1 MYLNEIARELKGQF
15 AVIYNDTVL
24 IKSEYVENMF
34 RLKYGT
40 WETLDKTTEDFKHT
54 FDLYNEYMTANL
66 NKAISA
72 LTAEYNPLN
81 NYEGKTEI
89 IQEYGEQTQNF
100 VKGQE
105 SIRNTNNAVTD
116 NTEDYITSYDSD
128 IFSPSSKNKN
138 DYGERISTTEDGT
151 RTDTNTANSYTNKVT
166 EIKAGNMGVTTSQ
179 QMITEEMNLRLKNI
193 YDMYIDNF
201 VKNVCYMIV

>member
-1 MYLNEIARELKGQF
+1 MYLNEIAMELNGQL
-15 AVIYNDTVL
+15 AVIYNNTVL
-24 IKSEYVENMF
+24 IKSEYVENIF

-40 WETLDKTTEDFKHT
+40 WETLDETSEDFKHT
-54 FDLYNEYMTANL
+54 FDLYNEYMTPNL
-66 NKAISA
+66 NKAIIA

-100 VKGQE
+100 IKGQE
-105 SIRNTNNAVTD
+105 SITNTNNAVTD
-116 NTEDYITSYDSD
+116 NTEDYVTSYDSGTY
-128 IFSPSSKNKN
+128 SPSSRNKN
-138 DYGERISTTEDGT
+138 DYGERISTTENGT
-151 RTDTNTANSYTNKVT
+151 RTDTNTINSYTNKVT

-179 QMITEEMNLRLKNI
+179 QMITEEINLRLKNI

>member
-1 MYLNEIARELKGQF
+1 MYLNEIARELNGQLSIIF
-15 AVIYNDTVL
+15 AGNIL

-40 WETLDKTTEDFKHT
+40 WETLDKTSEDFKHT
-54 FDLYNEYMTANL
+54 FNLYNEYMTSNL
-66 NKAISA
+66 NKAIIA

-89 IQEYGEQTQNF
+89 IQEYGEQKQNF

-105 SIRNTNNAVTD
+105 SIKNTNNAVTD
-116 NTEDYITSYDSD
+116 NTEDYVTSYDSD
-128 IFSPSSKNKN
+128 IFSPSTKNKN
-138 DYGERISTTEDGT
+138 DYGERISTTENGT
-151 RTDTNTANSYTNKVT
+151 RTDTNTINSYTNKVT

-179 QMITEEMNLRLKNI
+179 QMITEEINLRLKNI

>member
-1 MYLNEIARELKGQF
+1 MYLNEIVRELKGQL

-34 RLKYGT
+34 ILKYGT
-40 WETLDKTTEDFKHT
+40 WETLDETSEDFKHT
-54 FDLYNEYMTANL
+54 FDLYNEYMTPNL

-100 VKGQE
+100 IKGQE
-105 SIRNTNNAVTD
+105 SITNTNNAVTD
-116 NTEDYITSYDSD
+116 NTEDYVTSYDSD
-128 IFSPSSKNKN
+128 TFSPASKNKN
-138 DYGERISTTEDGT
+138 DYGERISTTENGT
-151 RTDTNTANSYTNKVT
+151 RTDTNTINSYTNKVT

-179 QMITEEMNLRLKNI
+179 HMITEEINLRLKNI

>member
-1 MYLNEIARELKGQF
+1 MFLKEISIALQNKLN
-15 AVIYNDTVL
+15 VTYNNTVL
-24 IKSEYVENMF
+24 INSNYVENMF

-40 WETLDKTTEDFKHT
+40 WETLDETSEDFKHT
-54 FDLYNEYMTANL
+54 FDLYNEYMTPNL
-66 NKAISA
+66 NKAITA

-89 IQEYGEQTQNF
+89 IEDYGQQTQNF

-105 SIRNTNNAVTD
+105 SIKNTNNAVTD
-116 NTEDYITSYDSD
+116 NTEDYVTSYDSD
-128 IFSPSSKNKN
+128 IFSPSSKNKT
-138 DYGERISTTEDGT
+138 DYGERISTTENGT
-151 RTDTNTANSYTNKVT
+151 RTDTNTTNSYTNKVT

-179 QMITEEMNLRLKNI
+179 QMITEEINLRLKNI

>member
-1 MYLNEIARELKGQF
+1 MYLNEIAVELKGQL
-15 AVIYNDTVL
+15 AVIYNNTVL
-24 IKSEYVENMF
+24 IKSEYFENMF

-40 WETLDKTTEDFKHT
+40 WETLDKTSEDFKHT
-54 FDLYNEYMTANL
+54 FYLYNEYMTPNL

-100 VKGQE
+100 IKGQE
-105 SIRNTNNAVTD
+105 SITNTNNAVTD

-128 IFSPSSKNKN
+128 IFSPASKNKN
-138 DYGERISTTEDGT
+138 DYGERISTTENGT
-151 RTDTNTANSYTNKVT
+151 RTDTNTINSYTNKVT

-179 QMITEEMNLRLKNI
+179 QMITEEINLRLKNI

>member
-1 MYLNEIARELKGQF
+1 MFLKEISITLQNNLN
-15 AVIYNDTVL
+15 VTYNNTVL

-40 WETLDKTTEDFKHT
+40 WETLDETSEDFKHT
-54 FDLYNEYMTANL
+54 FNLYNEYMTPNL
-66 NKAISA
+66 NKAIIA

-89 IQEYGEQTQNF
+89 IQDYGQQTQNF
-100 VKGQE
+100 IKGQE
-105 SIRNTNNAVTD
+105 SIKNTNNAVTD
-116 NTEDYITSYDSD
+116 NTEDYVTSYDSST
-128 IFSPSSKNKN
+128 FSPSSKNKN
-138 DYGERISTTEDGT
+138 DYGERISTTENGT
-151 RTDTNTANSYTNKVT
+151 RTDTNTINSYTNKVT

-179 QMITEEMNLRLKNI
+179 QMITEEISLRLKNI

>member
-1 MYLNEIARELKGQF
+1 MYMNEIARELNGQL
-15 AVIYNDTVL
+15 AVIYNATIL

-40 WETLDKTTEDFKHT
+40 WETLDKTSVDFKHT
-54 FDLYNEYMTANL
+54 FDLYNEYMAPNL
-66 NKAISA
+66 NKSIIAF
-72 LTAEYNPLN
+72 TAEYNPLN

-89 IQEYGEQTQNF
+89 IQEYGEQKQNF

-116 NTEDYITSYDSD
+116 NSEDYVTSYDSD

-138 DYGERISTTEDGT
+138 DYGERISTTENGT

-179 QMITEEMNLRLKNI
+179 QMINEEIDLRLKNI

>member
-1 MYLNEIARELKGQF
+1 MFLKEISITLQNNLN
-15 AVIYNDTVL
+15 VTYNNIVL
-24 IKSEYVENMF
+24 INSNYVENMF

-40 WETLDKTTEDFKHT
+40 WETLDETSEDFKHT
-54 FDLYNEYMTANL
+54 FDLYNEYMTPNL
-66 NKAISA
+66 NKAIIA

-89 IQEYGEQTQNF
+89 IQDYGQQTQNF
-100 VKGQE
+100 IKGQE
-105 SIRNTNNAVTD
+105 SITNTNNAVTD
-116 NTEDYITSYDSD
+116 NTEDSVSSYDSVT
-128 IFSPSSKNKN
+128 FSPVSKNKN
-138 DYGERISTTEDGT
+138 DYGERISTTENGT
-151 RTDTNTANSYTNKVT
+151 RTDTNTINSYTNKVT

-179 QMITEEMNLRLKNI
+179 QMITEEINLRLKNI

>member
-1 MYLNEIARELKGQF
+1 MYLNEIARELKGQL
-15 AVIYNDTVL
+15 AVIYNNTVL
-24 IKSEYVENMF
+24 IKSEYVENMV

-40 WETLDKTTEDFKHT
+40 WETLDKTSEDFKHT
-54 FDLYNEYMTANL
+54 FDLYNEYMTPNL
-66 NKAISA
+66 NKAIIA
-72 LTAEYNPLN
+72 FTAEYNPLN

-89 IQEYGEQTQNF
+89 IQEYGEQTQNY

-105 SIRNTNNAVTD
+105 SITNTNNAVTD
-116 NTEDYITSYDSD
+116 NTEDYVTSYDSD
-128 IFSPSSKNKN
+128 TFSPSSKNKN
-138 DYGERISTTEDGT
+138 DYGERISTTENGT
-151 RTDTNTANSYTNKVT
+151 RTDTNTINSYTNKVT

-179 QMITEEMNLRLKNI
+179 QMITEEINLRLKNI

>member
-1 MYLNEIARELKGQF
+1 MYLNEIAMELKGQL

-24 IKSEYVENMF
+24 IKSEYVENIF

-40 WETLDKTTEDFKHT
+40 WKTLDETTEDFKHT
-54 FDLYNEYMTANL
+54 FNLYNEYMMPNL

-100 VKGQE
+100 IKGQE
-105 SIRNTNNAVTD
+105 SITNTNNAVTD
-116 NTEDYITSYDSD
+116 NTEDYVTSYDSD

-138 DYGERISTTEDGT
+138 DYGERISTTENGT
-151 RTDTNTANSYTNKVT
+151 RTDTNTTNSYTNKVT
-166 EIKAGNMGVTTSQ
+166 EIKSGNMGVTTSQ
-179 QMITEEMNLRLKNI
+179 QMITEEINLRLKNI

>member
-1 MYLNEIARELKGQF
+1 MFLKEISITLQNNLN
-15 AVIYNDTVL
+15 VTYNNTVL
-24 IKSEYVENMF
+24 INSNYVENMF

-40 WETLDKTTEDFKHT
+40 WETLDETSEDFKHT
-54 FDLYNEYMTANL
+54 FDLYNEYMAPNL
-66 NKAISA
+66 NRTITA

-89 IQEYGEQTQNF
+89 IQDYGEQTQNF

-105 SIRNTNNAVTD
+105 SITNTNNAVTD
-116 NTEDYITSYDSD
+116 NTEDYVSSYDSD
-128 IFSPSSKNKN
+128 IFSPSTKNKN
-138 DYGERISTTEDGT
+138 DYGERISTTENGT
-151 RTDTNTANSYTNKVT
+151 RTDTNTINSYTNKVT

-179 QMITEEMNLRLKNI
+179 QMITEEIELRLKNI

>member
-1 MYLNEIARELKGQF
+1 MFLKEISITLKNNLNIT
-15 AVIYNDTVL
+15 YNGTVL
-24 IKSEYVENMF
+24 INSGYVENMF

-40 WETLDKTTEDFKHT
+40 WETLDETSEDFKHT
-54 FDLYNEYMTANL
+54 FDLYNEYMTPNL
-66 NKAISA
+66 NKAIGA

-100 VKGQE
+100 IKGQE
-105 SIRNTNNAVTD
+105 SITNTNNAVTD
-116 NTEDYITSYDSD
+116 NTEDYVTSYDSAT
-128 IFSPSSKNKN
+128 FSPSSKNKN
-138 DYGERISTTEDGT
+138 DYGERISTTENGT
-151 RTDTNTANSYTNKVT
+151 RTDTNTINSYTNKVT

-179 QMITEEMNLRLKNI
+179 QMITEEIDLRLKNI

>member
-1 MYLNEIARELKGQF
+1 MFLKEISITLQNNLN
-15 AVIYNDTVL
+15 VTYNNTVL

-40 WETLDKTTEDFKHT
+40 WETLDETSEDFKHT
-54 FDLYNEYMTANL
+54 FDLYNEYMTPNL
-66 NKAISA
+66 NKAITA
-72 LTAEYNPLN
+72 LKAEYNPLN

-105 SIRNTNNAVTD
+105 SITNTNNAVTD
-116 NTEDYITSYDSD
+116 NTEDYVTSYDSN
-128 IFSPSSKNKN
+128 IFSPSTKNKN
-138 DYGERISTTEDGT
+138 DYGERISTTENGT
-151 RTDTNTANSYTNKVT
+151 RTDTNTINSYTNKVT

-179 QMITEEMNLRLKNI
+179 QMITEEINLRLKNI

-201 VKNVCYMIV
+201 VKNVCYMVV